1 MKKTWLAAGG
11 ILLAAVLSWPAGAVH
26 GAGSGR
32 FLEGYAVEGAELK
45 LFCSG
50 LQDGAEG
57 ESYRVS
63 LSGQELPVTGRE
75 RFEDAWEPVTYFC
88 LTDVSGSMGDVQM
101 EQIREILAE
110 LGNGLQEGDN
120 LIIGTMGNQVE
131 TGDFLTEPEA
141 VREAASELEAGRE
154 DTNLYAGIV
163 ESIRTM
169 QASSEVNR
177 RQCLIILS
185 DGQDDQQSG
194 ITREEASAAVES
206 GRIPVYTVAV
216 TKEVPDDEALS
227 YAKLLGSFARS
238 SVGGAHYTPALDGQ
252 TGLWVAQDISDR
264 MGGGVALTAD
274 ISGVEAERDLV
285 LLRVSC
291 TAEGGS
297 SYEDSMEIYAE
308 ELIQETADE
317 ETGEAA
323 GEAGETGEIEGTGG
337 GQQADIPEEAEDSG
351 TPVGVLAAAGAVL
364 LAAVIGVFAV
374 VWRKKKQKAAN
385 QSDQE
390 ADPQTDGPETAR
402 PGEETGV
409 SAGEPVQEEMSY
421 SRTEN
426 CELRLYA
433 VGYGGVVR
441 SFLLEKGR
449 EVTIGRNEKAD
460 LVLDQEDRKL
470 SGVQCSLK
478 WENGKLYVQDKGS
491 LNGTFVNGIP
501 IQAMGR
507 VAVHD
512 GETIRMGSYEYRI
525 ELEARPNGTEET
537 ADNRI

>member
-177 RQCLIILS
+177 RKCLIILS

>member
-141 VREAASELEAGRE
+141 VREAASELAAGRE

-163 ESIRTM
+163 ESIRIM
-169 QASSEVNR
+169 QASPETNR
-177 RQCLIILS
+177 RKCLVILS
-185 DGQDDQQSG
+185 DGEDDQQSG
-194 ITREEASAAVES
+194 ITREEASEAVES

-216 TKEVPDDEALS
+216 TKEAPDDEALS

-252 TGLWVAQDISDR
+252 TGAWVAQDISDR

-285 LLRVSC
+285 LVRVSC
-291 TAEGGS
+291 TVEGRS
-297 SYEDSMEIYAE
+297 SYEDSMEFYAE
-308 ELIQETADE
+308 ELTQEIADE
-317 ETGEAA
+317 
-323 GEAGETGEIEGTGG
+323 EAGETAAGEPGETEDTGEE
-337 GQQADIPEEAEDSG
+337 QQADMPEAAEDNG
-351 TPVGVLAAAGAVL
+351 TSVGVLAAAGAVL
-364 LAAVIGVFAV
+364 LAAVIGVFVV
-374 VWRKKKQKAAN
+374 VWKKKKRKTASQP
-385 QSDQE
+385 QQE
-390 ADPQTDGPETAR
+390 ADPETDGLETAGAEAEEGIH
-402 PGEETGV
+402 GEE
-409 SAGEPVQEEMSY
+409 SAQEILFPK
-421 SRTEN
+421 TES

-433 VGYGGVVR
+433 VGYGNVVR

>member
-177 RQCLIILS
+177 RKCLIILS

-390 ADPQTDGPETAR
+390 ADPQTDGSETAR

>member
-1 MKKTWLAAGG
+1 MKKTWLAAGS
-11 ILLAAVLSWPAGAVH
+11 ILLAAALVWPAGTVY

-45 LFCSG
+45 LFCAG
-50 LQDGAEG
+50 LQDGTEG

-63 LSGQELPVTGRE
+63 LSGQELPITGQE

-88 LTDVSGSMGDVQM
+88 LTDVSGSMGDGQM
-101 EQIREILAE
+101 EQMREIIME

-131 TGDFLTEPEA
+131 TGDFLSEPEA
-141 VREAASELEAGRE
+141 VREAASELAAGRE

-177 RQCLIILS
+177 RKCLVILS
-185 DGQDDQQSG
+185 DGEDDQQSG
-194 ITREEASAAVES
+194 ITREEASEAVES

-216 TKEVPDDEALS
+216 TKAAPDDEALS

-238 SVGGAHYTPALDGQ
+238 SVGGAHYTPSLDGQ
-252 TGLWVAQDISDR
+252 TGAWVAQDISGR

-291 TAEGGS
+291 MVEGGS

-308 ELIQETADE
+308 ELTQETADE
-317 ETGEAA
+317 EAGEAA
-323 GEAGETGEIEGTGG
+323 AGEPGETEDTGEE
-337 GQQADIPEEAEDSG
+337 QQADMPEAAEDSG
-351 TPVGVLAAAGAVL
+351 TSVGVFAAVGAVL
-364 LAAVIGVFAV
+364 LAAVIGVFVV
-374 VWRKKKQKAAN
+374 VWRKKKQKTAS
-385 QSDQE
+385 QPQQE
-390 ADPQTDGPETAR
+390 ADPETDRPETAEQEAEEGIH
-402 PGEETGV
+402 GEE
-409 SAGEPVQEEMSY
+409 SAQEEILFSK
-421 SRTEN
+421 TEN

-525 ELEARPNGTEET
+525 ELDERPYGTEET
-537 ADNRI
+537 ADNRS

>member
-57 ESYRVS
+57 DSYRVS
-63 LSGQELPVTGRE
+63 VSGQELPVAGRE

-177 RQCLIILS
+177 RKCLIILS

-323 GEAGETGEIEGTGG
+323 GEAGETGEIDGTGG
-337 GQQADIPEEAEDSG
+337 GQQAEIPQEAEDSG

-525 ELEARPNGTEET
+525 ELEARPTGTEET
-537 ADNRI
+537 AEKGN